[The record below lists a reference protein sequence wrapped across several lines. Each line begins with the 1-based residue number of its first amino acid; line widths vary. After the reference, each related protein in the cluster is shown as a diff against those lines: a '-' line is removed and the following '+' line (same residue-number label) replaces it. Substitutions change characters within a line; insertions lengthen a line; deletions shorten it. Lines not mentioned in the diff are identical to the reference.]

1 MKALGPNWRE
11 TIEGRYS
18 PCRQPMT
25 LRTRQL
31 SYLVMV
37 VSYLCLYVLGVT
49 ASCFA
54 EPLKLMVFKCV
65 TAEMW
70 NFTKISC
77 SQKSPYKIGA
87 SGRPLQKII
96 FSRFQV
102 HFYTSQP
109 IHSASFE
116 HKIVWAQ
123 KKNSHDYAFFIFCA
137 VDGCPYQTHKTE
149 DLSKTSRHPFAKFFN
164 VR

>member
-18 PCRQPMT
+18 PCRQIMT

-31 SYLVMV
+31 SNLVMV

-54 EPLKLMVFKCV
+54 EPLKLMVFECV

-70 NFTKISC
+70 NFTKISR
-77 SQKSPYKIGA
+77 SQKSPSPTKLEPAGDHYKKSFSA
-87 SGRPLQKII
+87 DSKYTFTRPSP
-96 FSRFQV
+96 FCV
-102 HFYTSQP
+102 
-109 IHSASFE
+109 
-116 HKIVWAQ
+116 VWAQ
-123 KKNSHDYAFFIFCA
+123 KKKFVTTTLFSFFVLSMDVRYFNMCSHFLDPDVNHY
-137 VDGCPYQTHKTE
+137 Y
-149 DLSKTSRHPFAKFFN
+149 
-164 VR
+164 